1 MHAKWLRSCAALCG
15 PMEHSPPGFSCACC
29 AGGRVLRVMGQLH
42 MLYVSAR
49 CVLPVCHSAIPWIL
63 LQIWSFPTLPTTPSF
78 LLPAAN
84 YTVFKLK
91 VTYPRRHEGSRC
103 DIRLR
108 HHLHLSW
115 HQLSG
120 CLPPIPLPQEAK
132 VSMHTRQPG
141 DVLSLKQ
148 SPSTRG
154 PMGRVCPGWGDSS
167 PESPDTPTPQAAP
180 CSVRPISALL
190 LQAWTHP
197 YWSPLNGWLLCDY
210 MWSCDCPHNT
220 ALRPTGGQRA
230 FVGDSLKGAYW
241 GRDSIPFISVGL
253 TFHNVRTIYDWKQGA
268 EV

>member
-1 MHAKWLRSCAALCG
+1 MLCIGCAIGWQLESRPPRSSTVAGKCFGRALG
-15 PMEHSPPGFSCACC
+15 
-29 AGGRVLRVMGQLH
+29 MGTAPQPQ
-42 MLYVSAR
+42 A
-49 CVLPVCHSAIPWIL
+49 
-63 LQIWSFPTLPTTPSF
+63 TTPSF

-190 LQAWTHP
+190 LQA
-197 YWSPLNGWLLCDY
+197 
-210 MWSCDCPHNT
+210 
-220 ALRPTGGQRA
+220 
-230 FVGDSLKGAYW
+230 
-241 GRDSIPFISVGL
+241 
-253 TFHNVRTIYDWKQGA
+253 
-268 EV
+268 